1 MQRRQNILNDRAKV
15 EIFVTNFDGSTII
28 VTNNVE
34 TEFCH
39 DHEVLALVSALE
51 NAFHKTAKA
60 LSVDET
66 EYELIMEGDKDG
78 K

>member
-1 MQRRQNILNDRAKV
+1 MNDKAKV

-34 TEFCH
+34 TETCY

-51 NAFHKTAKA
+51 NAFQKAAKA

-66 EYELIMEGDKDG
+66 EYELIMEDDKDG